1 MTKGDIINIYRN
13 MSAEDQ
19 RTFHR
24 WAKAN
29 AFVGAIL
36 AVGLIVNISGLDS
49 LWPRGAMAE
58 GGQATELVAPGEART
73 SDRVMSAYELMI
85 GAGSL
90 PTMQVDEPF

>member
-29 AFVGAIL
+29 AVVGAIL
-36 AVGLIVNISGLDS
+36 VVGLIVNISGLDS
-49 LWPRGAMAE
+49 LWPRGALAE
-58 GGQATELVAPGEART
+58 GSQATEVVAPRT

-85 GAGSL
+85 DAGNL
-90 PTMQVDEPF
+90 PTIQVDEPF